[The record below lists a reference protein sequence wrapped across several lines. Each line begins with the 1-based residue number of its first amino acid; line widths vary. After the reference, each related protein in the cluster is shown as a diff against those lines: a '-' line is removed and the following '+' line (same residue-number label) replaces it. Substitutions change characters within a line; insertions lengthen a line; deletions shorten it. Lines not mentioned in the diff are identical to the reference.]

1 MAEDRT
7 RAADD
12 FLAGTGWAGA
22 ERRML
27 ADDASFRRY
36 ERVTLDGRRAVLM
49 DAPPA
54 REDVRPFVRVA
65 RILHALGLSAPEILA
80 EDVEG
85 GFLLLED
92 LGDDTFTR
100 VLAAGGG
107 EEALYAQAV
116 EVLTVLHARY
126 RDAGV
131 LPAYDDELLLGEVRL
146 LADWYVPAVR
156 GAELSPESRRS
167 FEQAWRDVLSVARAV
182 PSNLV
187 LRDYH
192 VDNLMW
198 LPDRDGVAAVGLL
211 DFQDAV
217 VGPVTYDLVS
227 LFEDAR
233 RDVDPDMTER
243 LVRRY
248 LDRFDAIDEAAFRAS
263 YALLGAQRSTKILGI
278 FTRLHRRDGKSQ
290 YLRHI
295 PRVWRWLESDLE
307 HPALVAVKT
316 WFDRELPPEM
326 RGAPEAAP
334 A

>member
-12 FLAGTGWAGA
+12 FLAGAGWAGA

-27 ADDASFRRY
+27 ADDASFRHY
-36 ERVTLDGRRAVLM
+36 ERVTLQGRRAVLM
-49 DAPPA
+49 DAPPE

-65 RILHALGLSAPEILA
+65 RILHALGLSAPGILA
-80 EDVEG
+80 EDPEA

-107 EEALYAQAV
+107 EEALYARAL
-116 EVLTVLHARY
+116 EALIALHARY
-126 RDAGV
+126 RDAGDV
-131 LPAYDDELLLGEVRL
+131 PAYDDDLLLGEVRL

-156 GAELSPESRRS
+156 GAELAPDARRG
-167 FEQAWRDVLSVARAV
+167 FERVWRDVLAVARAV
-182 PSNLV
+182 PSSLV

-217 VGPVTYDLVS
+217 FGPVTYDLVS
-227 LFEDAR
+227 LLEDAR

-243 LVRRY
+243 LLRRY
-248 LDRFDAIDEAAFRAS
+248 LDRFEAIDEAAFRAS
-263 YALLGAQRSTKILGI
+263 YAVLGAQRSAKILGI
-278 FTRLHRRDGKSQ
+278 FTRLHRRDGKPQ

-295 PRVWRWLESDLE
+295 PRVWRWLESDLG
-307 HPALVAVKT
+307 HPALEPVKT

-326 RGAPEAAP
+326 RRAPEAVP